1 MKESVEDLT
10 TFCMKYRSYKYKV
23 LPFSLYNSS
32 AFFQRYINDVL
43 FDYLDDFCMAYVDDI
58 LIYSDNPLKHN
69 TQVKKVL
76 QHLKK
81 AGLQANIKKSKFS
94 VQSTKFLRFII
105 STEGIA
111 MDSDKVSI
119 IKD

>member
-1 MKESVEDLT
+1 M
-10 TFCMKYRSYKYKV
+10 
-23 LPFSLYNSS
+23 
-32 AFFQRYINDVL
+32 
-43 FDYLDDFCMAYVDDI
+43 DDI

-69 TQVKKVL
+69 AQVKKVL

-81 AGLQANIKKSKFS
+81 AGLQADIKKSEFS

-111 MDSDKVSI
+111 MNSDKVSV